1 MRAKELERQETR
13 DEGRFNAEFRLRNAE
28 RKTKEERQETRDDGR
43 ERRDEGRNKCRVVSL
58 HKNSY
63 NNAKIAI

>member
-1 MRAKELERQETR
+1 M
-13 DEGRFNAEFRLRNAE
+13 RNAE

-43 ERRDEGRNKCRVVSL
+43 ERRDEGRNKCKVVSL

-63 NNAKIAI
+63 NNAKIGIWGGYSEDDDSGESQK